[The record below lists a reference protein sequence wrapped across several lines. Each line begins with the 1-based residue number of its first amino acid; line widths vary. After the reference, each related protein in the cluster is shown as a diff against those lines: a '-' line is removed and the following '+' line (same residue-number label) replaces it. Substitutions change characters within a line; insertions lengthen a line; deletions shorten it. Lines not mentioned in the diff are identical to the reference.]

1 VGEICPTAIFVAMND
16 PPQTMTAKRA
26 SRKGRNFVLCMESC
40 GLLILMAL
48 TQTPL
53 KVWKGINLAGKGFIG
68 KLMQ

>member
-1 VGEICPTAIFVAMND
+1 
-16 PPQTMTAKRA
+16 
-26 SRKGRNFVLCMESC
+26 MESC
-40 GLLILMAL
+40 GLLILMAH